1 MSRAQDLSGVPDLR
15 TAITQMRAALENLGP
30 AAPITP
36 ANTKLLDDLL
46 PLIARALPGT
56 LNIVITGERAKRFHW
71 AISDMIDI
79 NLSLESTA
87 AAFPD
92 QHSLEPRQIHPAI
105 AVEAFSAGMSK
116 RLDLLQAIL
125 ANEERS
131 DASING
137 VDAKLAVAS
146 ATRRGGT

>member
-1 MSRAQDLSGVPDLR
+1 MNSPQNLTGTLDLQSAVS
-15 TAITQMRAALENLGP
+15 QMRAALENIGP

-36 ANTKLLDDLL
+36 ENARLLDDLL

-71 AISDMIDI
+71 ALSDMTDI
-79 NLSLESTA
+79 NVSLESSVTM
-87 AAFPD
+87 FPD
-92 QHSLEPRQIHPAI
+92 QHSLEPGQIHPAI

-125 ANEERS
+125 ANQE
-131 DASING
+131 
-137 VDAKLAVAS
+137 K
-146 ATRRGGT
+146 